1 METRP
6 MRQILMGMEVGDTV
20 CFQITLINS
29 VKVSCTQYGLQWGKR
44 FTTHT
49 NRPNRTIDV
58 TRVE

>member
-1 METRP
+1 